1 MQSHWKINLIY
12 NLLFYRC
19 ALIDDNAYIL
29 YHPQLMDQPSTSLT
43 LSNVAADTADY
54 LLFNN
59 YMTSQRCD
67 GLPDVSLCVV
77 DAQQTQQRSIAPGS
91 QLQRLLNCCHAAA
104 RVVNAGRTQ
113 TRDRRTRAGTL
124 FALIL
129 ISARL
134 HSFSAKGGGG
144 SCCRDGDCA
153 AVDTMLTDVTLV
165 RPHAC

>member
-1 MQSHWKINLIY
+1 MNVKSRARDVGIEEVQNPDLSLCRKEVTACDSI
-12 NLLFYRC
+12 
-19 ALIDDNAYIL
+19 
-29 YHPQLMDQPSTSLT
+29 TSIA
-43 LSNVAADTADY
+43 SRV
-54 LLFNN
+54 
-59 YMTSQRCD
+59 TSQRCD

-113 TRDRRTRAGTL
+113 THDRRTRASTL

-134 HSFSAKGGGG
+134 HSFSARGR
-144 SCCRDGDCA
+144 CCRDGDCA
-153 AVDTMLTDVTLV
+153 IVETKSTDVMLV